1 LHNISSRAIVARVA
15 LHSALNQL
23 ENAIAKI
30 SVTHVMNNSASS
42 CMEVFQ
48 KSKDLGVTVFA
59 REEEHQLAMT
69 CLRDFV
75 HDALCRIRYSS
86 EAGTEFKML
95 MHKNAMLEQ
104 AVRDGV
110 RDIGGGGGFEAGKWV
125 ECKRQRLANMK
136 QEQFDLEMLVEQ
148 MLHYLE

>member
-1 LHNISSRAIVARVA
+1 
-15 LHSALNQL
+15 
-23 ENAIAKI
+23 
-30 SVTHVMNNSASS
+30 MNSSAS
-42 CMEVFQ
+42 CVVEAFYM
-48 KSKDLGVTVFA
+48 SKDLGVAVFA
-59 REEEHQLAMT
+59 REEEYQLAMT

-75 HDALCRIRYSS
+75 HDALCRIRCSS
-86 EAGTEFKML
+86 ETGTEFRML

-110 RDIGGGGGFEAGKWV
+110 RDIGGGGGFGAGRWV

-148 MLHYLE
+148 MLHYLS